1 MEKLSSRERFLPLKK
16 LAELWLFDFMQNE
29 DIYLKTLIPTII
41 SGDFSNFTKKE
52 SGLLNEIKTNFKK
65 SEWKNFKTLFLNAIK
80 FANKFQIII
89 LTFFLQYFNVLEKSY
104 FLLSFI

>member
-52 SGLLNEIKTNFKK
+52 SDLLNEIFPLAFFKVRFNF
-65 SEWKNFKTLFLNAIK
+65 IQ
-80 FANKFQIII
+80 QI
-89 LTFFLQYFNVLEKSY
+89 
-104 FLLSFI
+104 